1 MPTHKKGQDRDKY
14 YQLAKDQGYRSRAAF
29 KLIQINKRYD
39 FLGKAKVCIDLC
51 AAPGGWCQVAAKFM
65 PAGSIVLGV
74 DLLPIKPLRGVKT
87 IVGDITTAATRK
99 AIVSELQGWKADV
112 VLCDGAPN
120 VRTFVIVHVQFYFVS
135 SLHSFL
141 YPSYRLAQHII
152 KMLLSKMN

>member
-39 FLGKAKVCIDLC
+39 FLSKAKVAIDLC

-65 PAGSIVLGV
+65 PGGSIVLGV
-74 DLLPIKPLRGVKT
+74 DLLPIRPIRGVKT
-87 IVGDITTAATRK
+87 FVGDITTASTRK
-99 AIVSELQGWKADV
+99 AIMAELQGHKADV

-120 VRTFVIVHVQFYFVS
+120 IGAAYNKDAFVQNELVLAALKTATEHLNKGGVFCTKV
-135 SLHSFL
+135 
-141 YPSYRLAQHII
+141 YR
-152 KMLLSKMN
+152 

>member
-39 FLGKAKVCIDLC
+39 FLRNAKVCIDLC

-65 PAGSIVLGV
+65 PAGSLVIGV
-74 DLLPIKPLRGVKT
+74 DLLPIKAIRGVKT
-87 IVGDITTAATRK
+87 IVGDITTASCRK
-99 AIVSELQGWKADV
+99 DIVAELQGWKADV

-120 VRTFVIVHVQFYFVS
+120 VSHAIATFQSIISRTPNNVRSVQ
-135 SLHSFL
+135 LT
-141 YPSYRLAQHII
+141 I
-152 KMLLSKMN
+152 KMLLFKTNWFLRP